1 MSFGL
6 VRNSSTECTTV
17 DKLPFGN
24 TRMLYLAVAKSPR
37 GQSIIKYL
45 RTSCVS
51 IDTPTALAVCGDHQI
66 FNGKVSEVF
75 ETSRIVFLTTKYQEL
90 TSRELS
96 PRSPPKIPEMLPPE
110 YYLLSSSSS
119 SSHDMRKDISRP
131 IRLQTPFQK
140 FFAGRAKLDREM
152 QSSRRSAKRIQHL
165 ASRGTIMLMTLQT
178 R

>member
-6 VRNSSTECTTV
+6 VRNSSTERTTV

-24 TRMLYLAVAKSPR
+24 TRVLYLAVAKSPR
-37 GQSIIKYL
+37 GQVKYL
-45 RTSCVS
+45 RTLCVS
-51 IDTPTALAVCGDHQI
+51 IDTPTALAVWGDHQI
-66 FNGKVSEVF
+66 FNGKVSEVIG
-75 ETSRIVFLTTKYQEL
+75 TSRIVFLTTRYQEL

-119 SSHDMRKDISRP
+119 SSHDMRKDISRT

-140 FFAGRAKLDREM
+140 FFAGRAKLDQEM
-152 QSSRRSAKRIQHL
+152 QSSRRSARRIQHL
-165 ASRGTIMLMTLQT
+165 ASRGTIMPMTLQT